1 MKPPVC
7 AIWVQLIAAPELQAW
22 FVRDVLPLEAMLRQF
37 LRRSVR
43 NQSNIDDLV
52 QDVYVR
58 VCEAANREIPNPVK
72 PFVFTIARNILI
84 DRVRR
89 EHVVSIEAVE
99 DLDALNIAI
108 DAPGPEQSVI
118 AREELRRVQAALD
131 RLPPRAREAVILRK
145 VDDLSW
151 REIAERMGNSGRG
164 NGRPTHQGRHACPC
178 IDALRRSDRPQEWVM
193 MEEDCGQVA
202 PDATTA
208 AAEECALEW
217 LVGRERGNWCQS
229 DQAELDAWLAESWV
243 NTDPPIGGWMQPGA
257 EPTVCKLQEERVGES
272 CAPSYSRQADFKI
285 CGRLGNSF
293 DFRLGIA
300 GLALTHRTRRRTR
313 SSTRR
318 K

>member
-1 MKPPVC
+1 MAKISETGREATGLRHLGAV
-7 AIWVQLIAAPELQAW
+7 IAAPELQAW

-151 REIAERMGNSGRG
+151 REIAERMGIAEGTVDRHIKDAMRALASMLYGEATDLRSG
-164 NGRPTHQGRHACPC
+164 
-178 IDALRRSDRPQEWVM
+178 S
-193 MEEDCGQVA
+193 
-202 PDATTA
+202 
-208 AAEECALEW
+208 
-217 LVGRERGNWCQS
+217 
-229 DQAELDAWLAESWV
+229 
-243 NTDPPIGGWMQPGA
+243 
-257 EPTVCKLQEERVGES
+257 
-272 CAPSYSRQADFKI
+272 
-285 CGRLGNSF
+285 
-293 DFRLGIA
+293 
-300 GLALTHRTRRRTR
+300 
-313 SSTRR
+313 
-318 K
+318 